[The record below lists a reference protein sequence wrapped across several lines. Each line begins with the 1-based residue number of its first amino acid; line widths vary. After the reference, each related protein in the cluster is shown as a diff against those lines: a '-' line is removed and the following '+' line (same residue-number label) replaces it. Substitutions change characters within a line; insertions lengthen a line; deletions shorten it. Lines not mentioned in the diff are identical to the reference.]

1 MLTVRS
7 LEKVTCSQR
16 PAHMCVPGGL
26 VSGMQSHFSLA
37 CQGECLCSSVWV
49 NTHAMRTQ
57 LGVDPE
63 RPEYCLQ
70 TATVRALGAP
80 LRSCGEIHCSN
91 RQVGAGF
98 IWSAWMVC
106 ALYYVSR
113 RLLCFGK
120 LRSFLC
126 SAQLSS
132 WRDGIV
138 TRRHL
143 VPALRCVLCLAGH
156 HWGGVHCRAARTC
169 VFVACAQARKQVV
182 CMAGAS
188 VGGPL
193 VLGKR
198 QSGTRGHTLLC
209 RHFSLASCRM
219 WLYSSPIQA
228 SEFVQAGCCR
238 LAFAGMLLEQVAF

>member
-1 MLTVRS
+1 
-7 LEKVTCSQR
+7 
-16 PAHMCVPGGL
+16 
-26 VSGMQSHFSLA
+26 MQSHFSLA

-98 IWSAWMVC
+98 IWSGWMVC
-106 ALYYVSR
+106 APYYVSR

-126 SAQLSS
+126 SAKLSS

-138 TRRHL
+138 TRRRL
-143 VPALRCVLCLAGH
+143 VPALRCVLSYWPSLGWGTLQGCAYMCVCCVCAGTQA
-156 HWGGVHCRAARTC
+156 GCVHGRGQRWRPFGAWQASKRHRGRTLFCRR
-169 VFVACAQARKQVV
+169 
-182 CMAGAS
+182 
-188 VGGPL
+188 
-193 VLGKR
+193 
-198 QSGTRGHTLLC
+198 
-209 RHFSLASCRM
+209 FSLASCRM